1 MKITICNSTKFHA
14 LASKT
19 KEELEKL
26 DHEALMHPLE
36 CEFRGKR
43 THVIEQYNAR
53 QTQWNEELANLKEFF
68 MREHFDKIKVSD
80 AVLILN
86 IDKDGK
92 KNYVGGNTFLEMG
105 FAFGLGKKVFM
116 MNPVNEELPY
126 AEEIKGMR
134 PIIINGDLSK
144 VK

>member
-1 MKITICNSTKFHA
+1 MKIIICNSTKFHA

-26 DHEALMHPLE
+26 GHKALMHPLE
-36 CEFRGKR
+36 CEFRGKKS
-43 THVIEQYNAR
+43 HVIEQYNAR
-53 QTQWNEELANLKEFF
+53 QNHWDEELADLKEFF
-68 MREHFDKIKVSD
+68 MREHFEKIKDSD

-86 IDKDGK
+86 VDKDEK

-105 FAFGLGKKVFM
+105 LAFALNKKIFM
-116 MNPVNEELPY
+116 LNPIPEEMPY

-134 PIIINGDLSK
+134 PIVIYGDLSK